1 MNWCRPVDEGRQREM
16 VDYFQHKLKGEYLKK
31 SMHHTLWLPLN
42 QKAKDSI

>member
-31 SMHHTLWLPLN
+31 IHAPHFVASPE
-42 QKAKDSI
+42 SES